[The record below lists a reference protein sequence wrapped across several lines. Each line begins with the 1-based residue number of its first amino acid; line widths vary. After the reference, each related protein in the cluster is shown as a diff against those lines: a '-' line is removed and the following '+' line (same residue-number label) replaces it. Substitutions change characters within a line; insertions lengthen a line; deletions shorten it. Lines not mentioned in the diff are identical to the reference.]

1 MSCHLAAT
9 RGLSRRDR
17 SSLAGR
23 SPPISPHLDL
33 SRPNERAAHDLLW
46 RLSTARWPRW
56 RVLALR
62 RRGPCLLVAVE
73 WRRERESPRYSR
85 IKLTL
90 APLGLHWRDF
100 VTAEA
105 ARRSVRR

>member
-1 MSCHLAAT
+1 MPCHLAAT
-9 RGLSRRDR
+9 RGWSRRAR
-17 SSLAGR
+17 WPPPGR
-23 SPPISPHLDL
+23 PLLIAAHLDL
-33 SRPNERAAHDLLW
+33 NRPNERAAHDLLW
-46 RLSTARWPRW
+46 RLSTGRWPRW

-73 WRRERESPRYSR
+73 WRREPESPRYSR